1 MYASTAPSWT
11 SQFAQLLLVHSPRC
25 LTCCLA
31 RPVLGL
37 LSLQTWREKSCW
49 SRAWAAPQLLGAGCS
64 CARPWSCAQALQEA
78 PAAPQ
83 AAAAAAAA
91 CLTRHATVACCCVA
105 ALGLRR
111 QTAAAAAWS
120 QPDLVQHHSQRQHQQ
135 PRCRCACAEGG
146 GQHSR
151 QAGVSSSTGC
161 WPEQGK

>member
-83 AAAAAAAA
+83 AAAAAAA